1 MRSGD
6 PSPLYSTCQQGAA
19 PRRRVARVTWV
30 LGKLCGAALERHN
43 SARKH
48 LGHLDKNI
56 FGSCYKAYMWCHR
69 WAGTLDNCFWVTS
82 RQHIGG
88 QNQRQLPCEPTVNH
102 PDRRS
107 QGFLK
112 FLIDLLPNK
121 NRHNKPSPRFGAS
134 ELQPHCAS
142 NLPEPCPFKI
152 LQKERRTTKG
162 KDRTLDTQTIK
173 AQIGR
178 HW

>member
-1 MRSGD
+1 M
-6 PSPLYSTCQQGAA
+6 
-19 PRRRVARVTWV
+19 TWV

-43 SARKH
+43 SPRQH

-56 FGSCYKAYMWCHR
+56 SSSCYKAYMWCHR

-82 RQHIGG
+82 RQYIGG
-88 QNQRQLPCEPTVNH
+88 QNQRQPPCEPTVATQTEGL
-102 PDRRS
+102 RAS
-107 QGFLK
+107 LK

-121 NRHNKPSPRFGAS
+121 NRHNKSSPHFGAS
-134 ELQPHCAS
+134 ELQSHCAS

-152 LQKERRTTKG
+152 LQEERHTTKG

-178 HW
+178 GDEILSFLFRFLPSPP